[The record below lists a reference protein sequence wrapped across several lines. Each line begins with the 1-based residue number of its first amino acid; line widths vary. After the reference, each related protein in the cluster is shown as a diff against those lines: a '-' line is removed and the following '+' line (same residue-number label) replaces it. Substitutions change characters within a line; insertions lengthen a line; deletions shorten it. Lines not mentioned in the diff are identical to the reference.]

1 MDINTIVLIIIL
13 AVLVYAMINNSQEKR
28 LSAEKEKER
37 IAAEKEENSNEEIA
51 TYGQVQDRKKQLLSL
66 IEANLSDHPDESEQ
80 LKKIVEEWANLKIEA
95 FQNRRSWVRA
105 TPTKWIIIPH
115 YLCENLYFYCN
126 DFPLLIHN
134 PN

>member
-105 TPTKWIIIPH
+105 TPTK
-115 YLCENLYFYCN
+115 
-126 DFPLLIHN
+126 
-134 PN
+134 